1 MSLQVKIQKF
11 GSKLSN
17 MVIPNLGAF
26 IAWGLL
32 TAVGIAINN
41 DMMRSFITPM
51 LNYLL
56 PLLIAFA
63 GGKMVY
69 EYRGGVIGTV
79 ATIGVIIGSD
89 VTMFIGAMILVP
101 LAIKFLWDL
110 SFW

>member
-1 MSLQVKIQKF
+1 MSVRVKIQKF
-11 GSKLSN
+11 GSKLSS

-32 TAVGIAINN
+32 TAVGIAIDN
-41 DMMRSFITPM
+41 DMLRSFITPM

-69 EYRGGVIGTV
+69 DYRGGVLKRD
-79 ATIGVIIGSD
+79 D
-89 VTMFIGAMILVP
+89 VHWRDDPRPAVRMDPQAV
-101 LAIKFLWDL
+101 
-110 SFW
+110 